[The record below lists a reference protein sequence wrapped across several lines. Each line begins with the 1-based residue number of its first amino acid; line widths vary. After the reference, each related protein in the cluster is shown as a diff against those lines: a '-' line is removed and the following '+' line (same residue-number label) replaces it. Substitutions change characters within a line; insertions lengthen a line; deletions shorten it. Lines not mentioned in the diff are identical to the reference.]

1 MNHTPVRISMRDL
14 PLARRSRGAVL
25 VVGLIFMVLLM
36 LIGVTAYNVATQEE
50 RQAGNTRD
58 RIRAL
63 EGAEYALRNCE
74 AQLTGATVPSFSANG
89 TNGFYLSGQSSL
101 ELYQQPGFSWTAS
114 PGVTVADP
122 QGLGRTFRCVFE
134 KLDGAPV
141 AGSGRSIRAELPQET
156 GTVYRITARG
166 VGVSSNTVSIV
177 QSYYQRD

>member
-1 MNHTPVRISMRDL
+1 MRDL

-58 RIRAL
+58 RIRAI
-63 EGAEYALRNCE
+63 EGAEYALRICE
-74 AQLTGATVPSFSANG
+74 AKLTSAVPPPFYVNG
-89 TNGFYLSGQSSL
+89 TGGYYISSQAAQ

-114 PGVTVADP
+114 PTVTVLDP
-122 QGLGRTFRCVFE
+122 QGFGRTLRCVFE
-134 KLDGAPV
+134 QLDGAPI
-141 AGSGRSIRAELPQET
+141 ASSGRSIRAELPQIS

-166 VGVSSNTVSIV
+166 VGVNSNTVSIA